1 MSLFGATIRN
11 LTAPL
16 IFVLLAGCGGQPADG
31 GKYATSK
38 IFYFEVNCPTGGPN
52 CAEAKAL
59 LDREIPLYKYT
70 FTPGSSRT
78 WPYYR
83 AFPPDAQVPPDSLI
97 SPHTQLHR
105 LLPKSERPWIG
116 GGEYLVTI
124 DLYINNDTEP
134 EYLVNV
140 YHLEQG
146 NAVLTGTSGPQLA
159 VQRPGMSLSMP
170 EILLR
175 SVIRYSFK

>member
-1 MSLFGATIRN
+1 MILTGRN
-11 LTAPL
+11 LRSLAAPL
-16 IFVLLAGCGGQPADG
+16 FFAVLAGCGGQPADG
-31 GKYATSK
+31 GKYASTK

-83 AFPPDAQVPPDSLI
+83 AFPPDAKVPGDSLI

-105 LLPKSERPWIG
+105 LLPRSEKPLIG
-116 GGEYLVTI
+116 GGEYLVVI
-124 DLYINNDTEP
+124 DLYTNNDSIP
-134 EYLVNV
+134 AYLVNV
-140 YHLEQG
+140 YRLEKG
-146 NAVLTGTSGPQLA
+146 NAVFSGTSGPQLA

-170 EILLR
+170 EILLK